1 MPSIDVERSDGD
13 WSYGPTDVPGFK
25 PEEEAEH
32 KKVTIT
38 PKAA

>member
-13 WSYGPTDVPGFK
+13 LVIRADVPGFK